1 MTYVIVFLVLLIAL
15 GATFYYEITHSYD
28 DDKFRK

>member
-1 MTYVIVFLVLLIAL
+1 MTYAIIIFVLLIAL
-15 GATFYYEITHSYD
+15 GAAFCYEITHSYD